1 MLQVIFE
8 KLDSTAILPTKGS
21 THAACWDVYSPDK
34 YNISRDKVTVVST
47 RLRVKIPTGYMLHI
61 VPRSGLA
68 VKNGII
74 TMAGIIDSD
83 YRGELDVALYKV
95 TSQRYKIKAGDR
107 IAQLQL
113 HPVPEW
119 ECVEGEVKNDT
130 DRGEGALGSTGR

>member
-1 MLQVIFE
+1 MLQVTFE

-21 THAACWDVYSPDK
+21 AKAACWDVYSPDD
-34 YNISRDKVTVVST
+34 YYVSRDTVTVIST
-47 RLRVKIPTGYMLHI
+47 RLKVKIPTGYMLHV

-83 YRGELDVALYKV
+83 YRGELDVALYRV
-95 TSQRYKIKAGDR
+95 TPKRHKIKSGDR

-119 ECVEGEVKNDT
+119 ECIEGEVNNDT
-130 DRGEGALGSTGR
+130 ARGVGSLGSTGR